1 MVSTRGKLV
10 GIPWVVLFVVHN
22 IVWNYLQYG
31 QTKKEQLMMETI
43 YRILSA
49 CKTMTLSFS
58 SYIPVVFIRG
68 IPNMFFRGGGWKTL
82 VYICMFIKRAK
93 CTSKLDCSGKV
104 VSTLITWNISFSPP
118 IEFHLGNEQLIMPA
132 PVQKN

>member
-1 MVSTRGKLV
+1 
-10 GIPWVVLFVVHN
+10 
-22 IVWNYLQYG
+22 
-31 QTKKEQLMMETI
+31 METI

-68 IPNMFFRGGGWKTL
+68 ILNMFFFGGGGE
-82 VYICMFIKRAK
+82 VIDF
-93 CTSKLDCSGKV
+93 SGKV

-118 IEFHLGNEQLIMPA
+118 IEFHLGNEQLLMPA
-132 PVQKN
+132 PVQLEKLFVI

>member
-1 MVSTRGKLV
+1 
-10 GIPWVVLFVVHN
+10 
-22 IVWNYLQYG
+22 
-31 QTKKEQLMMETI
+31 MMETI

-68 IPNMFFRGGGWKTL
+68 ILNMFFFLGGGGGN
-82 VYICMFIKRAK
+82 
-93 CTSKLDCSGKV
+93 CSGKV

-132 PVQKN
+132 PVQLEKLFVI

>member
-1 MVSTRGKLV
+1 
-10 GIPWVVLFVVHN
+10 
-22 IVWNYLQYG
+22 
-31 QTKKEQLMMETI
+31 METI

-68 IPNMFFRGGGWKTL
+68 ILNMFFFLGGGGEGIDF
-82 VYICMFIKRAK
+82 Y
-93 CTSKLDCSGKV
+93 GKV

-132 PVQKN
+132 PVQLEKLFVI

>member
-1 MVSTRGKLV
+1 
-10 GIPWVVLFVVHN
+10 
-22 IVWNYLQYG
+22 
-31 QTKKEQLMMETI
+31 MMETI

-68 IPNMFFRGGGWKTL
+68 ILNMFFFWEGGG
-82 VYICMFIKRAK
+82 
-93 CTSKLDCSGKV
+93 DCSGKV

-118 IEFHLGNEQLIMPA
+118 IEYLFRE
-132 PVQKN
+132 

>member
-1 MVSTRGKLV
+1 
-10 GIPWVVLFVVHN
+10 
-22 IVWNYLQYG
+22 
-31 QTKKEQLMMETI
+31 METI

-58 SYIPVVFIRG
+58 SYIPVVFISHLSE
-68 IPNMFFRGGGWKTL
+68 ICFFFFFGGGG
-82 VYICMFIKRAK
+82 VI
-93 CTSKLDCSGKV
+93 DCSGKV

-132 PVQKN
+132 PVQLEKLFVI

>member
-1 MVSTRGKLV
+1 
-10 GIPWVVLFVVHN
+10 
-22 IVWNYLQYG
+22 
-31 QTKKEQLMMETI
+31 MMETI

-68 IPNMFFRGGGWKTL
+68 ILNMFFFLGGGG
-82 VYICMFIKRAK
+82 
-93 CTSKLDCSGKV
+93 DCSGKV

-118 IEFHLGNEQLIMPA
+118 IEYLFRE
-132 PVQKN
+132 

>member
-1 MVSTRGKLV
+1 
-10 GIPWVVLFVVHN
+10 
-22 IVWNYLQYG
+22 
-31 QTKKEQLMMETI
+31 METI

-58 SYIPVVFIRG
+58 SYIPVFIRG
-68 IPNMFFRGGGWKTL
+68 ILNMFFFFWEGGGGN
-82 VYICMFIKRAK
+82 
-93 CTSKLDCSGKV
+93 CSGKV

-132 PVQKN
+132 PVQLEKLFVI

>member
-1 MVSTRGKLV
+1 
-10 GIPWVVLFVVHN
+10 
-22 IVWNYLQYG
+22 
-31 QTKKEQLMMETI
+31 METI

-58 SYIPVVFIRG
+58 TYIPVVFIRG
-68 IPNMFFRGGGWKTL
+68 ILNMFFFFGGG
-82 VYICMFIKRAK
+82 VI
-93 CTSKLDCSGKV
+93 DCSGKV

-132 PVQKN
+132 PVQLEKLFVI

>member
-1 MVSTRGKLV
+1 
-10 GIPWVVLFVVHN
+10 
-22 IVWNYLQYG
+22 
-31 QTKKEQLMMETI
+31 METI

-68 IPNMFFRGGGWKTL
+68 ILNMFFFLGGGGGGN
-82 VYICMFIKRAK
+82 
-93 CTSKLDCSGKV
+93 CSGKV

-132 PVQKN
+132 PVQLEKLFVI

>member
-1 MVSTRGKLV
+1 
-10 GIPWVVLFVVHN
+10 
-22 IVWNYLQYG
+22 
-31 QTKKEQLMMETI
+31 METI

-58 SYIPVVFIRG
+58 SYIPEVFIRG
-68 IPNMFFRGGGWKTL
+68 ILNMFFFFGRGGGN
-82 VYICMFIKRAK
+82 
-93 CTSKLDCSGKV
+93 CSGKV

-132 PVQKN
+132 PVQLEKLFVI

>member
-1 MVSTRGKLV
+1 
-10 GIPWVVLFVVHN
+10 
-22 IVWNYLQYG
+22 
-31 QTKKEQLMMETI
+31 METI

-68 IPNMFFRGGGWKTL
+68 ILNMFFFFGRRGGG
-82 VYICMFIKRAK
+82 
-93 CTSKLDCSGKV
+93 DCSGKV

-132 PVQKN
+132 PVQLEKLFVI

>member
-1 MVSTRGKLV
+1 
-10 GIPWVVLFVVHN
+10 
-22 IVWNYLQYG
+22 
-31 QTKKEQLMMETI
+31 METI

-68 IPNMFFRGGGWKTL
+68 ILNMFFFLGGG
-82 VYICMFIKRAK
+82 VI
-93 CTSKLDCSGKV
+93 DCSGKV

-132 PVQKN
+132 PVQLEKLFVI

>member
-1 MVSTRGKLV
+1 
-10 GIPWVVLFVVHN
+10 
-22 IVWNYLQYG
+22 
-31 QTKKEQLMMETI
+31 METI

-58 SYIPVVFIRG
+58 SYIPVVFIGG
-68 IPNMFFRGGGWKTL
+68 ILNMFFLGGG
-82 VYICMFIKRAK
+82 VI
-93 CTSKLDCSGKV
+93 DCSGKV

-132 PVQKN
+132 PVQLEKLFVI

>member
-1 MVSTRGKLV
+1 
-10 GIPWVVLFVVHN
+10 
-22 IVWNYLQYG
+22 
-31 QTKKEQLMMETI
+31 MMETI

-68 IPNMFFRGGGWKTL
+68 ILNMFFFRGGG
-82 VYICMFIKRAK
+82 VIDF
-93 CTSKLDCSGKV
+93 SGKV

-118 IEFHLGNEQLIMPA
+118 IEFH
-132 PVQKN
+132 

>member
-1 MVSTRGKLV
+1 
-10 GIPWVVLFVVHN
+10 
-22 IVWNYLQYG
+22 
-31 QTKKEQLMMETI
+31 METI

-68 IPNMFFRGGGWKTL
+68 ILNMFFFLGGGE
-82 VYICMFIKRAK
+82 VIDF
-93 CTSKLDCSGKV
+93 SGKV

-132 PVQKN
+132 PVQLEKLFVI